1 VATTTHTHH
10 GMFMLNP
17 FWQTSTVVAVDKVQE
32 WGGEW
37 LGQTKAHPTKKLTF
51 GSKVRLV

>member
-1 VATTTHTHH
+1 
-10 GMFMLNP
+10 MFMLNP